1 MNFDYSF
8 QRRIYSLDLHPGA
21 GEHKVSFA
29 GRQHGVR
36 VLGGKAG
43 GFELEIDGRKVQMLV
58 AKEGRRIWVHLDGK
72 SYALE
77 RLVGDAAQAGLG
89 GGERVLRAP
98 MPGQVRRL
106 QVQVGQAVNGGDVL
120 VLLEAMKMEIRIQA
134 PHDAKVARIAV
145 SEGQS
150 VEREQIL
157 VELDGEG
164 A

>member
-1 MNFDYSF
+1 VNFDYSF
-8 QRRIYSLDLHPGA
+8 QRRLFSLVLHPGA
-21 GEHKVSFA
+21 GEHKVNFA
-29 GRQHGVR
+29 GRQHAVR
-36 VLGGKAG
+36 ILGTKAG
-43 GFELEIDGRKVQMLV
+43 ELELEIDGRNVLLLV

-72 SYALE
+72 TYALE
-77 RLVGDAAQAGLG
+77 RLVGYADQAGLA

-106 QVQVGQAVNGGDVL
+106 AVQVGQAVSAGDVL

-134 PHDAKVARIAV
+134 PHAAKVARIAV

-164 A
+164 P